1 MISEVSRDTEDWSYD
16 AVLASQ
22 KLYIIENCN
31 NFTILVFFF
40 HQINAALVSIGD
52 LIQKHKTNIY

>member
-31 NFTILVFFF
+31 NFTILVFFSS
-40 HQINAALVSIGD
+40 NKCSLGEYRRLNS
-52 LIQKHKTNIY
+52 KT